1 MRSGLKLSQSQA
13 CKYFFY
19 NQYVCVNTH
28 THVQRGKVYSLLILN
43 LLVFDDNSKF
53 LTKQLI
59 FYRDPKYS
67 GNNLDINYE
76 FIVP

>member
-1 MRSGLKLSQSQA
+1 MRSGLKLSQSQT

-28 THVQRGKVYSLLILN
+28 AHVQRGKVYSPLILN
-43 LLVFDDNSKF
+43 LLVFDDNSKMF

-59 FYRDPKYS
+59 LYRDPKYS
-67 GNNLDINYE
+67 GNNLDLKHI
-76 FIVP
+76 